1 MLSNGDALA
10 LIDFT
15 LSRAL
20 AANPFLAGYNPSHIW
35 KLYLTGSNPGSNIAV
50 DITHPQGVWVER
62 VKMFPEVKDDAL
74 KRMSYIEGH
83 LAGIRKMLEED
94 KYCVDVLKQT
104 YAVRRAIEKME
115 SLLLEGHLKSCV
127 VDGIRSGRAEAIVDE
142 LKDLY
147 ILSNK

>member
-1 MLSNGDALA
+1 
-10 LIDFT
+10 
-15 LSRAL
+15 
-20 AANPFLAGYNPSHIW
+20 
-35 KLYLTGSNPGSNIAV
+35 
-50 DITHPQGVWVER
+50 
-62 VKMFPEVKDDAL
+62 MFSEVKQDAL

-83 LAGIRKMLEED
+83 LAGIKKTLDED
-94 KYCVDVLKQT
+94 KYCVDILKQT

-127 VDGIRSGRAEAIVDE
+127 VEGIQSGRAEEIIDE

>member
-1 MLSNGDALA
+1 
-10 LIDFT
+10 
-15 LSRAL
+15 
-20 AANPFLAGYNPSHIW
+20 
-35 KLYLTGSNPGSNIAV
+35 
-50 DITHPQGVWVER
+50 
-62 VKMFPEVKDDAL
+62 MFPDVKQDAL

-83 LAGIRKMLEED
+83 LSGIKKMLEED

-127 VDGIRSGRAEAIVDE
+127 VEGIQAGRAEEIVDE

>member
-1 MLSNGDALA
+1 MG
-10 LIDFT
+10 
-15 LSRAL
+15 
-20 AANPFLAGYNPSHIW
+20 GY
-35 KLYLTGSNPGSNIAV
+35 
-50 DITHPQGVWVER
+50 THPQGVR
-62 VKMFPEVKDDAL
+62 VGGKFMFPEAKWDAL
-74 KRMSYIEGH
+74 KRLSYIEGH

-127 VDGIRSGRAEAIVDE
+127 VEGIQTGRAEEIVDE